1 MNVDMG
7 KRIYK
12 IVACKNC
19 GHLQITFAEHSCKC
33 FRCNANIDIDS
44 SAVIFRTNNPS
55 KAREKLLIL
64 KSTKPAEF
72 KKLK

>member
-1 MNVDMG
+1 MR

-12 IVACKNC
+12 IVVCKNC

-33 FRCNANIDIDS
+33 FRCSVNIDIDS
-44 SAVIFRTNNPS
+44 STVIFRTDNPS
-55 KAREKLLIL
+55 KAREKLLNL
-64 KSTKPAEF
+64 KSTKPVGF